1 MEVIH
6 DNNYPDKKGLVIM
19 KYDTSIIFFYPNLE
33 TGIHTLCNGELEK
46 SYTLSNV
53 DTLDFSYRRALEKL
67 NTTEGYSKIMK
78 ELISDMLK
86 WNAIGQQKIHEKG
99 ECPVCYEHTDLIIL
113 HEGVGVPHCTCK
125 KCSRQFDKCPLC
137 RIDIL
142 RF

>member
-6 DNNYPDKKGLVIM
+6 NNNCPDKKGLVIM
-19 KYDTSIIFFYPNLE
+19 KNDTSVIFFYPDLE
-33 TGIHTLCNGELEK
+33 TGIHTLCNGVLKK

-67 NTTEGYSKIMK
+67 NNTDGYNKTTSQ
-78 ELISDMLK
+78 LISNMLK
-86 WNAIGQQKIHEKG
+86 CNAIGQQKINGKG

-113 HEGVGVPHCTCK
+113 HEGVGVPHCACN
-125 KCSRQFDKCPLC
+125 KCSTQFDKCPLC
-137 RIDIL
+137 RTDII